1 MAGAEEAAAEAL
13 PATPA
18 YAAPEAFSTKPL
30 TEAADVFSLAATLY
44 AVLAGYPPRNVG
56 VPLVTS
62 EEMVRLAER
71 PIEPL
76 PGVNRHLMDALL
88 AALTN
93 DPSARPTAAGFRE
106 QLAIRRNAATSGVAG
121 MLPVGDPDQPSIPTA
136 TAVDSQRAP
145 SQAIHPTTQ
154 AKKPGRTCC
163 RRNDNGDRH
172 HGSGNGLVGQRARP
186 VAFTG
191 GDHAECGAHGPEH
204 QQPTKPQSSPGA
216 GHSRGKGRLTPQN
229 PSKPFEF
236 EVPTAAEKTALC
248 DCSAGRKQVAGIP
261 LPTRTD
267 RSGQFTAYVEFGQPG
282 RYRLRL
288 LDPDT
293 GVMSKTFV
301 LRSRADR
308 SPQSA
313 RCSGTAFAV
322 LGLRRANPRH

>member
-1 MAGAEEAAAEAL
+1 MKSRSDASAFGSPTRWPPPMRPVCFTATSNQPSILIDSQGDPRLAGFGLAAVAGAEEAAAEAL

-44 AVLAGYPPRNVG
+44 ARASGLTPSQRGRTP
-56 VPLVTS
+56 VTP

-76 PGVNRHLMDALL
+76 PGQSAFDGRVADRSHQPPLGPTDSGRVSR
-88 AALTN
+88 TTR
-93 DPSARPTAAGFRE
+93 DPPQCSP
-106 QLAIRRNAATSGVAG
+106 QSGVAG
-121 MLPVGDPDQPSIPTA
+121 IAHSA
-136 TAVDSQRAP
+136 TRPATVFLRRRQRIRSELRP
-145 SQAIHPTTQ
+145 RAIHPTTQ

-216 GHSRGKGRLTPQN
+216 GHSRGKGR
-229 PSKPFEF
+229 
-236 EVPTAAEKTALC
+236 
-248 DCSAGRKQVAGIP
+248 
-261 LPTRTD
+261 
-267 RSGQFTAYVEFGQPG
+267 
-282 RYRLRL
+282 
-288 LDPDT
+288 
-293 GVMSKTFV
+293 
-301 LRSRADR
+301 
-308 SPQSA
+308 
-313 RCSGTAFAV
+313 
-322 LGLRRANPRH
+322 